1 MNLAI
6 TQTRAMLVDAYRELN
21 AKKLFW
27 VTLILSGVLVLVF
40 ALLDKQ
46 GRSVTFAGFQLDL
59 PLDFDRTLFFKVLF
73 TQFGISV
80 WLTWA
85 ATILALI
92 STAGIIPDLISSG
105 TVEMLVSKPV
115 SRVRLLLTKFT
126 FGLLFVALQVSVFSV
141 GCFLVFGLKG
151 VFWEPRILLAVPIVV
166 VFYSYLF
173 CVCVLMGLLL
183 KSTVSALLLTLLFWL
198 VMFIVNATDA
208 GLLTAKGISQAEVD
222 RARPRVEQLELATIA
237 SLEQQYADG
246 SGEAPSAEDDEALDR
261 ANPLLASRRRRLASA
276 EEELAS
282 WTKWSDRVGIAKTI
296 LPKTAETIGLL
307 ERSMIDVSELEA
319 LQGDGGDWRPPDAD
333 EDWVSPEEGAR
344 AAEAELRERGIW
356 WIVGTSLVFEGV
368 ILGFACWRF
377 AKRDF

>member
-1 MNLAI
+1 
-6 TQTRAMLVDAYRELN
+6 MLVDAYRELN

-27 VTLILSGVLVLVF
+27 VTLALSGVLVLVF
-40 ALLDKQ
+40 ALLDLQ

-59 PLDFDRTLFFKVLF
+59 PLDFDRTLFFKVMF
-73 TQFGISV
+73 TQFGIGV

-92 STAGIIPDLISSG
+92 STAGIIPDLVSSG
-105 TVEMLVSKPV
+105 TVEMLVSKPI

-173 CVCVLMGLLL
+173 CFCVLMGLIMR
-183 KSTVSALLLTLLFWL
+183 STVSALLITLLFWL
-198 VMFIVNATDA
+198 MLFIVNATET
-208 GLLTAKGISQAEVD
+208 GLLTAKGMSQAQVD
-222 RARPRVEQLELATIA
+222 QLEPQVERMEATTIA
-237 SLEQQYADG
+237 QLEQQG
-246 SGEAPSAEDDEALDR
+246 GEVPAAGDTEALDR
-261 ANPLLASRRRRLASA
+261 ANPVLASRRRRLATA
-276 EEELAS
+276 EEELAA
-282 WTKWSDRVGIAKTI
+282 WTMWSDRVGIAKTI

-307 ERSMIDVSELEA
+307 ERSMIDMSELEA
-319 LQGDGGDWRPPDAD
+319 LQGDGSDWRPPDAD
-333 EDWVSPEEGAR
+333 ETYVSPEEGAR
-344 AAEAELRERGIW
+344 AAEAALRERGTW
-356 WIVGTSLVFEGV
+356 WVVGTSLIFEGV
-368 ILGFACWRF
+368 VLAVSCWRF